1 MNEFAI
7 LPNFLFLFYF
17 EMDATGALL
26 LLTSSTVSSA
36 VVLLEATG
44 VTAVTKS
51 SLVSRL
57 HLLALAPYFLL
68 L

>member
-1 MNEFAI
+1 MNEFAT
-7 LPNFLFLFYF
+7 LPNFLILFYF
-17 EMDATGALL
+17 EMDAARALL
-26 LLTSSTVSSA
+26 LLTSSTASGS